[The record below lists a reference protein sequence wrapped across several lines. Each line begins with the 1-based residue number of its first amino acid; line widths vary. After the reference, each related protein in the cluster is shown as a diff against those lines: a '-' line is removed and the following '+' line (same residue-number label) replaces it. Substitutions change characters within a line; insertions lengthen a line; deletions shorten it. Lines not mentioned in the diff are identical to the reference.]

1 LTFLEIKNLAYG
13 ADKTTLID
21 DLSFN
26 LQAGERLLIRGQNGV
41 GKSTLLRVL
50 LGQIKPIS
58 GTVKLMIQRERIA
71 YLPQLQNTE
80 FHISLTLSDV
90 LAFSSKTFSNKKNI
104 DTDQVEKIGLLKNS
118 DLNKAWNTASGGER
132 QKVLLT
138 RVFLQD
144 VDLIILDEPMNHLD
158 EKAKDRVKQL
168 IAAFVSKKD
177 QRSMIIVCHEPIEN
191 HDIASDDLLFR
202 TLVLQ
207 QKVQYG

>member
-90 LAFSSKTFSNKKNI
+90 LAFSSKKAV